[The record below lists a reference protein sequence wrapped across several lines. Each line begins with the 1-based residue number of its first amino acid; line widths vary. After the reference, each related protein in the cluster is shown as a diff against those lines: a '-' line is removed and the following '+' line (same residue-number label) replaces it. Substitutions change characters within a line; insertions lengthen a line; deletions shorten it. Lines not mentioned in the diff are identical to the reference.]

1 METIKVPAL
10 TRELAVEGF
19 VLRKADDVYRM
30 SFSAASSYPVERYF
44 GNEVLDFSKG
54 AVRLERATRGA
65 MPLLFNHDMNRPL
78 GMVDSMSVVGG
89 RLIVNDSHFFDTTDA
104 QQARAMVEGG
114 LHNVS
119 VGYRLHE
126 VSDQGETQRVTD
138 WEPYEVSI
146 VTVPADPTV
155 GIGRVLGGEEFDV
168 RVMRT
173 EKTPAAAAVTIEERK
188 MEEEIKPAAASVSA
202 EVKQPIQVNAA
213 QMEVDRKR
221 AIGNMCKANNIDDK
235 VRDMW
240 VGQGLSIE
248 AISDDLVKLIEE
260 RTRAN
265 PQSVARIGLNP
276 VETRKYSLLR
286 AIEAAATQNWT
297 KAGFELECH
306 RAIDGKMSNSAGP
319 HTFHIPFE
327 VLGRDVVSHKRDLT
341 VATAGA
347 GGYLVETQNVGFIE
361 MLRNRSAVFRM
372 GATRLSGLVGSVSI
386 PRQTVAGTAV
396 WLANE
401 ASTITENQQTF
412 VQVALTPKSVGAYT
426 EISRQLLLQSSPGAE
441 GIVTSDLAQVVAIA
455 VDLAALEG
463 SGAGG
468 QPTGI
473 SITAGIGAVTGTTL
487 SAAGILEFQSDVAA
501 GNVMPMSFGY
511 VTTPAVAALLM
522 VRPELPTTGTTRLW
536 TGNLWDGQLFGFPS
550 MATNQVTA
558 ATMIAGDWS
567 KLVVAEWGTLSVEVN
582 PYANFQAGIVGVRAI
597 YSVDIGVRVP
607 VAFSRATTIT

>member
-1 METIKVPAL
+1 MEIIKVPTL
-10 TRELAVEGF
+10 TRELAIEGF
-19 VLRKADDVYRM
+19 VLRKAGDVYRM

-44 GNEVLDFSKG
+44 GSEVLDFSKG

-78 GMVDSMSVVGG
+78 GMVDSMSVVNG
-89 RLIVNDSHFFDTTDA
+89 RLMVNDSHFFDTTDA

-126 VSDQGETQRVTD
+126 VSDQGDTQRVTD

-155 GIGRVLGGEEFDV
+155 GIGRDLGGEEFEV
-168 RVMRT
+168 RIVRAA
-173 EKTPAAAAVTIEERK
+173 KTSAAAAVTIEDRK
-188 MEEEIKPAAASVSA
+188 MDEETKTPAASVSA
-202 EVKQPIQVNAA
+202 EQPVQVNAA

-276 VETRKYSLLR
+276 VETRRYSMLR

-306 RAIDGKMSNSAGP
+306 RAIDGKLSNSAGP

-327 VLGRDVVSHKRDLT
+327 VLGRDVVSNKRDLT

-347 GGYLVETQNVGFIE
+347 GGYLVETQNLGFIE
-361 MLRNRSAVFRM
+361 QLRNRSAVFRM

-412 VQVALTPKSVGAYT
+412 VQIALTPKNVGAYT
-426 EISRQLLLQSSPGAE
+426 EISRQLLLQSSPSAE

-473 SITAGIGAVTGTTL
+473 SQTAGIGSVSGTSL
-487 SAAGILEFQSDVAA
+487 AAAGVLEFQSDIAT
-501 GNVMPMSFGY
+501 GNIMPMSFGY

-536 TGNLWDGQLFGFPS
+536 TGNLWDGNLFGFPA

-558 ATMIAGDWS
+558 ATMVAGDWS

-597 YSVDIGVRVP
+597 YSLDIGVRIP